1 MDSGHRLSPVQ
12 GLQTVG
18 GHGSPCNRLRTP
30 IAHDEAPQRLEEP
43 FQHPH
48 GHAPRGTRRSGV
60 SGAGC
65 VPSRRGPGTR
75 LSEDRGPRPE
85 PEPPF
90 PCPRRASPPLPW
102 LEGPSPAPVSP
113 PPASCYPPALLRAHT
128 APRLGERC
136 GSTSGPQGQLGNKPG
151 KAGTGPGQLCA
162 HSSVPAVTGHVK
174 FWNERLGRFQ
184 AEYKM

>member
-12 GLQTVG
+12 GLQTVR

-30 IAHDEAPQRLEEP
+30 SAHDEAPQRLKEP

-48 GHAPRGTRRSGV
+48 GHAPCGTRRGGV

-65 VPSRRGPGTR
+65 APSRLGPRTR

-90 PCPRRASPPLPW
+90 PGPRHASPPLPW

-113 PPASCYPPALLRAHT
+113 PLPPASPPPASCYLPALLGAHT

-136 GSTSGPQGQLGNKPG
+136 GSTSGPRGQLGNKPG
-151 KAGTGPGQLCA
+151 KAGTGPGQL
-162 HSSVPAVTGHVK
+162 
-174 FWNERLGRFQ
+174 
-184 AEYKM
+184 